1 MSDDSDDLLNEQD
14 NEVPNLISVNG
25 DDDDDDD
32 EEEDEEEFEED
43 DVVEAYMAAT
53 TSDKNRNHPP
63 NLSLSGALV
72 GGFTFNPNTNVIAI
86 GLSNGDITMYILFVF
101 NL

>member
-32 EEEDEEEFEED
+32 IDEEEDEELEED
-43 DVVEAYMAAT
+43 DVVEAYIAAT
-53 TSDKNRNHPP
+53 SSDKNRNHPP
-63 NLSLSGALV
+63 NLSVGGALI
-72 GGFTFNPNTNVIAI
+72 GGFSFNPNTNVIAI
-86 GLSNGDITMYILFVF
+86 GLSNGDITMYILFIF
-101 NL
+101 